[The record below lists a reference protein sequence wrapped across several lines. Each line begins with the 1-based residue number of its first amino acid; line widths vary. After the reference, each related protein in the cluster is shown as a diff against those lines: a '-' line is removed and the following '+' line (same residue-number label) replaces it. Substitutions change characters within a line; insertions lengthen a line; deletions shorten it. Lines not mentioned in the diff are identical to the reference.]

1 MTGQEYVLTAYRAS
15 MHGRLEFK
23 VDYTFTI
30 VPLDVVKIEMYDVEG
45 KPLNKV
51 KKISA
56 KEKEL
61 FIYHLKDFLFRKKSV
76 PLNEVSNTPTMWH
89 IHPEFD
95 EETKKEIK
103 RMYLFDEL

>member
-23 VDYTFTI
+23 VEYTFTI
-30 VPLDVVKIEMYDVEG
+30 VPLDVVKIAMYDVEG

-56 KEKEL
+56 REKNL
-61 FIYHLKDFLFRKKSV
+61 FIHNMKEFLFRKQSV
-76 PLNEVSNTPTMWH
+76 PIKKVSDTPTVWH

-95 EETKKEIK
+95 EETKKEVK